1 MVLEEISMEKR
12 IIYHGS
18 TNIIEKPTFGMGKP
32 YNDYGLGFY
41 CTESVELAK
50 EWASVD
56 SQTNGFANKYE
67 LNLNGLRILDLTDEK
82 YSILNWMAILVRFR
96 SFDVNSPIAK
106 EARAFLINKY
116 YIDVSQYDVVIGYRA
131 DDSYFR
137 FAKDFLNNTISIQKL
152 SLAMDLGELGKQI
165 VLISEKA
172 FDALSFLESEAVD
185 VKVYYAKRA
194 TRDLKARKDYDTS
207 FSDHAKDEKYI
218 NDIMREEARDED

>member
-1 MVLEEISMEKR
+1 MEKR

-82 YSILNWMAILVRFR
+82 YSILNWIASSSVMTPKDTASCMTYSLYFLVCALLLIVSINIATFIM
-96 SFDVNSPIAK
+96 SIALPPALLSDSP
-106 EARAFLINKY
+106 
-116 YIDVSQYDVVIGYRA
+116 
-131 DDSYFR
+131 
-137 FAKDFLNNTISIQKL
+137 
-152 SLAMDLGELGKQI
+152 
-165 VLISEKA
+165 
-172 FDALSFLESEAVD
+172 
-185 VKVYYAKRA
+185 
-194 TRDLKARKDYDTS
+194 
-207 FSDHAKDEKYI
+207 
-218 NDIMREEARDED
+218 

>member
-1 MVLEEISMEKR
+1 MEKR

-96 SFDVNSPIAK
+96 SFDSLDTFVSDSIA
-106 EARAFLINKY
+106 L
-116 YIDVSQYDVVIGYRA
+116 
-131 DDSYFR
+131 
-137 FAKDFLNNTISIQKL
+137 
-152 SLAMDLGELGKQI
+152 LANEPR
-165 VLISEKA
+165 VC
-172 FDALSFLESEAVD
+172 
-185 VKVYYAKRA
+185 
-194 TRDLKARKDYDTS
+194 
-207 FSDHAKDEKYI
+207 
-218 NDIMREEARDED
+218 

>member
-1 MVLEEISMEKR
+1 MDKLIT
-12 IIYHGS
+12 IYHGS
-18 TNIIEKPTFGMGKP
+18 KQIIEIPIFGEGRKN
-32 YNDYGLGFY
+32 NDFGLGFY
-41 CTESVELAK
+41 CTESNELAK

-152 SLAMDLGELGKQI
+152 SLAMKLGELGKQI

>member
-1 MVLEEISMEKR
+1 MAE
-12 IIYHGS
+12 
-18 TNIIEKPTFGMGKP
+18 
-32 YNDYGLGFY
+32 YG
-41 CTESVELAK
+41 T
-50 EWASVD
+50 
-56 SQTNGFANKYE
+56 
-67 LNLNGLRILDLTDEK
+67 
-82 YSILNWMAILVRFR
+82 
-96 SFDVNSPIAK
+96 
-106 EARAFLINKY
+106 FLINKY

-152 SLAMDLGELGKQI
+152 SLAMKLGELGKQI

>member
-1 MVLEEISMEKR
+1 
-12 IIYHGS
+12 
-18 TNIIEKPTFGMGKP
+18 
-32 YNDYGLGFY
+32 
-41 CTESVELAK
+41 
-50 EWASVD
+50 
-56 SQTNGFANKYE
+56 
-67 LNLNGLRILDLTDEK
+67 
-82 YSILNWMAILVRFR
+82 MAILVRFR

-152 SLAMDLGELGKQI
+152 SLAMKLGELGKQI